1 VNNTSVDG
9 YLGGFIDWVNPNDNS
24 RPANWQRFVDTSGYF
39 IIATEELAF
48 SSQVDFS
55 N

>member
-1 VNNTSVDG
+1 VDG
-9 YLGGFIDWVNPNDNS
+9 FLGGFIDWVDSSNNT

-39 IIATEELAF
+39 VIATEELAF
-48 SSQVDFS
+48 SSIVDFS